1 MTARQPVSDTF
12 DAMGDEYYRDPARAF
27 EAERKKHPVFW
38 YPYMGAWVVTAKE
51 DVEFVLSDWQKFRN
65 GTKGESIKVPEEF
78 QGRIPADLI
87 SKILVG
93 SDPPG
98 HTLSRGVAGRGFLKP
113 RIEAL
118 QPVIEERAHL
128 IIDEIEH
135 LGSANLIEAYC
146 LELTTRTF
154 MALVDLPYELE
165 PQMRQARDDM
175 FAILSSALE
184 PTGTNEVWSRWADV
198 QDILREYVRERRI
211 NPGDDLISEMAAA
224 KDREG
229 NPMLSDEQI
238 ALHIGEFAGAATDTT
253 AQAMANAVL
262 YLAQKPEYIDE
273 ARRDPDLWWRVFD
286 ETVRRRPSGT
296 ATRWATEDVEIKGV
310 QISKGDPIWLALAS
324 ANTDESYYDRPFE
337 FDIHREVVGDHLAF
351 TKGRHTCLGQPLA
364 RTQGSTGLKVLFE
377 RLPSL
382 RPAAEIP
389 LDFHRLALLPVRR
402 NLPVQWDVADARA
415 ASDAGH

>member
-1 MTARQPVSDTF
+1 MGERYPISETF
-12 DAMGDEYYRDPARAF
+12 DAMGDEYYLDPARAF
-27 EAERKKHPVFW
+27 EKERKKHTVFW

-65 GTKGESIKVPEEF
+65 GTKGESITVPEDIRH
-78 QGRIPADLI
+78 RIPADLI
-87 SKILVG
+87 SKILIG
-93 SDPPG
+93 SDPPV
-98 HTLSRGVAGRGFLKP
+98 HTMSRGVAGRGFLKP
-113 RIEAL
+113 RIDAL

-128 IIDEIEH
+128 IIDEIEQ
-135 LGSANLIEAYC
+135 LGEANLLEAYC

-165 PQMRQARDDM
+165 PVMRQARDDM

-184 PTGTNEVWSRWADV
+184 PTGTHEVWSRWADA
-198 QDILREYVRERRI
+198 QEILRGYVRERRK

-224 KDREG
+224 KDRNG
-229 NPMLSDEQI
+229 APILSDEQI

-262 YLAQKPEYIDE
+262 FLAQKPEYIE
-273 ARRDPDLWWRVFD
+273 AARNEPELWWRVFD

-296 ATRWATEDVEIKGV
+296 ATRWATDDVEIKGV
-310 QISKGDPIWLALAS
+310 KIQKGEAIWLALAS

-337 FDIHREVVGDHLAF
+337 FDIHREAVGDHLAF

-382 RPAAEIP
+382 RPDDTIP
-389 LDFHRLALLPVRR
+389 LDFYKLALLPVRR
-402 NLPVQWDVADARA
+402 TLPVHWDITDARTVVAD
-415 ASDAGH
+415 